1 MSGKKGW
8 FKITNAAGQD
18 PAELVLYGIVGG
30 DWFGD
35 GIVAEDV
42 IKAVKGLNLKPT
54 DTLRVRINSI
64 GGDYIEGIAIYN
76 YLAGLKANV
85 NVLIDGWALSAA
97 SLIAMAGDV
106 IEMPA
111 NTYMM
116 IHSISTGMYGN
127 ATQFRKLADRMDQL
141 AEGGIET
148 YLARVGDN
156 VTREELIQMLEAD
169 DGDGT
174 WLSARQAVELGF
186 ADKVIEELK
195 AAAFAGFD
203 SAARKFHPPKAVME
217 MSKAWIQSERARLES
232 LRNPKKSG
240 K

>member
-1 MSGKKGW
+1 MTGKKGW
-8 FKITNAAGQD
+8 FKVTNAAGSE

-42 IKAVKGLNLKPT
+42 IKAVKALNLKPT

-76 YLAGLKANV
+76 YLNGLKANV

-116 IHSISTGMYGN
+116 IHSISTLMYGN
-127 ATQFRKLADRMDQL
+127 ATQFRKQAELMDQL
-141 AEGGIET
+141 QEGGIET
-148 YLARVGDN
+148 YLARVGKN

-174 WLSARQAVELGF
+174 WLSARQAVEYGF

-195 AAAFAGFD
+195 AAAFADFE
-203 SAARKFHPPKAVME
+203 SAAKQYHPPQAVQEAIKAR
-217 MSKAWIQSERARLES
+217 IQSQRARLEA
-232 LRNPKKSG
+232 LRITG